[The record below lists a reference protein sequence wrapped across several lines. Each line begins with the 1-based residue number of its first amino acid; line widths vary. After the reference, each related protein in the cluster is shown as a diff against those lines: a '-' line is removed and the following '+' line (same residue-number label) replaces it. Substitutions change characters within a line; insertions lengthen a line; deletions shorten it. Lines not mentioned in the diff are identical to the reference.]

1 VSPKQALA
9 GVALALVVL
18 LATAAPAGAHTG
30 KVAATDYR
38 STITEAVAVPGGRL
52 RIVEA
57 GGRIELTSPR
67 VTVVVLGYEG
77 EPYLR
82 VGPDGVEENRRS
94 PASYLNASRTGGDE
108 PPAGADAGAAPRW
121 VRVSTS
127 STARWHDHRA
137 HFMGGDPLEERVT
150 PWEIDLVV
158 DGSPRTLAGELVHV
172 DGPSSVPWFAVA
184 LALAALVVAVG
195 RRALLPALVAVVA
208 VDVVRVAGVTFAV
221 VDDRLAQAVD
231 VGLVDAVA
239 WALAGAALTRLVRG
253 KADGVLAAGVVGLLL
268 AITAGLLE
276 WGDLAHSQ
284 LAVPTP
290 ALLHRACIAA
300 AAGIG
305 VGVAI
310 AALREAA
317 RVPVRP
323 AGSPPAR

>member
-137 HFMGGDPLEERVT
+137 HFMG
-150 PWEIDLVV
+150 